1 MPLRGEEMQ
10 EHEFFRSENVM
21 VSQTRFVTF
30 GQTYAMSGVT
40 SVKASSVS
48 PSRTGPLIVGG
59 IGMLCLFAGSA
70 GPLIFGAILLAI
82 AALIWASQKPE
93 YFVSLSVA
101 SGEVR
106 ALKSK
111 DPRFIGDVIQ
121 ALNECIVARG

>member
-1 MPLRGEEMQ
+1 MPLRDEEMQ
-10 EHEFFRSENVM
+10 EHEFFRSENVL

-48 PSRTGPLIVGG
+48 PSRTAPLVIGG
-59 IGMLCLFAGSA
+59 IGVLCLFGGST
-70 GPLIFGAILLAI
+70 GVLVFGVALLAI

-106 ALKSK
+106 ALKSR
-111 DPRFIGDVIQ
+111 DPQFVNNVIQ
-121 ALNECIVARG
+121 ALNDCIIARG

>member
-1 MPLRGEEMQ
+1 MQ
-10 EHEFFRSENVM
+10 EHEFFRSQNVL

-48 PSRTGPLIVGG
+48 PSRTGPLVVGG
-59 IGMLCLFAGSA
+59 IGVLCLFAGSA
-70 GPLIFGAILLAI
+70 GALIFGAILLAI
-82 AALIWASQKPE
+82 AALIWVGQKPE

-111 DPRFIGDVIQ
+111 DPQFIGDVIQ
-121 ALNECIVARG
+121 ALNECIIARG